1 MSLNSGLPFAPT
13 GCAYTARF
21 SSFHFFQLRSTVLRD
36 TLNLSILRISQW
48 LPSDLD
54 RREHAF
60 SIALR
65 DPLAPLVLVEDIKN
79 VVSFL
84 EKTYFVAV

>member
-1 MSLNSGLPFAPT
+1 MSLQ
-13 GCAYTARF
+13 
-21 SSFHFFQLRSTVLRD
+21 SSHPEVPRPPALL
-36 TLNLSILRISQW
+36 LNCPIKPILRISQW